1 LFIAGDFLSAVASI
15 LDWLLS
21 AYMWIVIARAVLSWV
36 RPDPHNPIVRFI
48 NGLVDPVSY
57 RISRIIPTRIGMVD
71 IAPFILLVAI
81 LFVQRFLV
89 SVLRDAA
96 MGLR

>member
-1 LFIAGDFLSAVASI
+1 MFIAGDFLSAVASI

-21 AYMWIVIARAVLSWV
+21 AYMVIVIARAVLSWV
-36 RPDPHNPIVRFI
+36 SPDPRNPIVRFI

-81 LFVQRFLV
+81 LFVQKFLV
-89 SVLRDAA
+89 AVLRDAA

>member
-1 LFIAGDFLSAVASI
+1 MFIAGDFLFAVASI

-21 AYMWIVIARAVLSWV
+21 AYMVIVIARAVLSWV
-36 RPDPHNPIVRFI
+36 SPDPRNSIVRFI
-48 NGLVDPVSY
+48 SSLVDPVSY

-71 IAPFILLVAI
+71 IAPFILLLVI
-81 LFVQRFLV
+81 LFLRYFLV
-89 SVLRDAA
+89 AVLRDAA

>member
-1 LFIAGDFLSAVASI
+1 MFIAGDFLSAVAAI

-21 AYMWIVIARAVLSWV
+21 AYMLIVIARAVLSWV
-36 RPDPHNPIVRFI
+36 SPDPRNPIVRFI

-57 RISRIIPTRIGMVD
+57 RISRIIPTRIGMMD
-71 IAPFILLVAI
+71 ISPLILLAAI
-81 LFVQRFLV
+81 FFVQRFLV

-96 MGLR
+96 MRLR

>member
-1 LFIAGDFLSAVASI
+1 LFIAGDFLSAVAAI

-21 AYMWIVIARAVLSWV
+21 AYMLIVIARSVLSWV
-36 RPDPHNPIVRFI
+36 SPDPRNPIVRFI

-57 RISRIIPTRIGMVD
+57 RISRVIPTRIGMMD
-71 IAPFILLVAI
+71 ISPLILLAAI
-81 LFVQRFLV
+81 FFVQRFLV

-96 MGLR
+96 MRLR

>member
-1 LFIAGDFLSAVASI
+1 LFIAGDFLSAVAAI

-21 AYMWIVIARAVLSWV
+21 AYMLIVIARAVLSWV
-36 RPDPHNPIVRFI
+36 SPDPRNPIVRFI

-57 RISRIIPTRIGMVD
+57 RISRVIPTRIGMMD
-71 IAPFILLVAI
+71 ISPLILLAAI
-81 LFVQRFLV
+81 FFVQRFLV

-96 MGLR
+96 MRLR